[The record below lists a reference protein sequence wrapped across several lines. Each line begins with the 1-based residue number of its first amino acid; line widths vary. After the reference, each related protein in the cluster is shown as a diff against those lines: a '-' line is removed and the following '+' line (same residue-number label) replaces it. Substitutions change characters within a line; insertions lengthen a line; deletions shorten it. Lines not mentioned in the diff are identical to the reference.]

1 MFGIGVPEMILI
13 LAIALI
19 VIGPKKLPDLAKSMG
34 RSIREFKKA
43 TTEFKESVGVDNE
56 LKDVKNTLDDMNKD
70 IRNTVNMEF
79 NEHKNKVQNVSAI
92 PDNVLLDNKEG
103 KKELKK
109 KVPKGSEGSLKDD

>member
-1 MFGIGVPEMILI
+1 MILI

-19 VIGPKKLPDLAKSMG
+19 IIGPKKLPDLAKSLG

-79 NEHKNKVQNVSAI
+79 DEHKKKVQNVSAFPDKAFPDKAL
-92 PDNVLLDNKEG
+92 PDNNKEG

-109 KVPKGSEGSLKDD
+109 KELKASEGSLKDD